1 MNRINQFIRPISLA
15 DCRLPLMDFMASML
29 RLHLYFARN
38 MLHGHGGA
46 SGKRPRYVPVR
57 TWVVQVGDT
66 CFSPDPE
73 TVCGLDGPCASHVV
87 TSIYVPRMTHIS
99 SCILHILLA
108 TSD

>member
-1 MNRINQFIRPISLA
+1 MN
-15 DCRLPLMDFMASML
+15 FMASML

-57 TWVVQVGDT
+57 TWVVQVGGT

-87 TSIYVPRMTHIS
+87 YVYIRTTDDTH
-99 SCILHILLA
+99 
-108 TSD
+108 